1 MTPNNSQRIPA
12 FSAHID
18 RLRDVGYRNVT
29 INDKGFTPN
38 TSHRIPAF
46 SAHIDT
52 LVSERYDN
60 DLSDPKVVSL
70 YSSSRDDKGGAM
82 HCK

>member
-1 MTPNNSQRIPA
+1 MSIGRMTPNNSQILAA

-18 RLRDVGYRNVT
+18 SLLDVGYRNVA
-29 INDKGFTPN
+29 INDKGFAPN
-38 TSHRIPAF
+38 TSQRIPAF

-60 DLSDPKVVSL
+60 DLRDPKGCIFVFFVT
-70 YSSSRDDKGGAM
+70 
-82 HCK
+82 